1 MIETKTEKSARPN
14 NNKYIIHNKLTI
26 MTLDAC
32 LFFADKDAIKK
43 KTQVLFKFF
52 RLVFSSSSSM
62 S

>member
-43 KTQVLFKFF
+43 KN
-52 RLVFSSSSSM
+52 SSFV
-62 S
+62 